1 MRKKVKS
8 AVALPGETEWLGRV
22 REVRHPVDLSHP
34 IRVASSPRIMES
46 ENRPPLAIPKPERHP
61 YCELSFVFEGR
72 YIQFVGMEKVERSP
86 GDVMLLAP
94 GTPHYATHVAFPI
107 RVIGIYFLPLLL
119 FELSPCDGARILNR
133 FTAARAISQRVVR
146 PPKALRMKLAEQ
158 FESIADESGHPRLGS
173 DTRLRSLLMDVLI
186 RLLRWEES
194 AGNAVPFGAASSK
207 WIQIEKALNFIYRH
221 YTEPLYVEQIARE
234 AGLSTDDL
242 YRLFRDAFGMSCV
255 QYLRSYRISHAA
267 SLLSLPGAR
276 VTEVA
281 PAVGFE
287 TLSHFNA
294 SFRQFQ
300 GMSPR
305 EYMRSHR
312 GADQLPS

>member
-1 MRKKVKS
+1 MPKKAK
-8 AVALPGETEWLGRV
+8 AVVAAPAETEWLGRV
-22 REVRHPVDLSHP
+22 REVRHAIDMSHP
-34 IRVASSPRIMES
+34 IRVANSPRIMGKGP
-46 ENRPPLAIPKPERHP
+46 RFPVVIPKPERHP
-61 YCELSFVFEGR
+61 YCEFSFVFEGR
-72 YIQFVGMEKVERSP
+72 YIQFIGTEKVERSP
-86 GDVMLLAP
+86 GDLMLLAP
-94 GTPHYATHVAFPI
+94 GTPHHAAHVAFPI
-107 RVIGIYFLPLLL
+107 RVIGVYFLPLLL
-119 FELSPCDGARILNR
+119 FELSPGDGARILNR
-133 FTAARAISQRVVR
+133 FTSARSIAQRVVR
-146 PPKALRMKLAEQ
+146 APKALREKLAEQ
-158 FESIADESGHPRLGS
+158 FESIADEFDHPRLGS
-173 DTRLRSLLMDVLI
+173 DTRLRSILMDVLI

-194 AGNAVPFGAASSK
+194 AGKAVPFGAASSK
-207 WIQIEKALNFIYRH
+207 WIQIEKALNFIYRR
-221 YTEPLYVEQIARE
+221 YTEPLYIEQIARE

-242 YRLFRDAFGMSCV
+242 YRLFREAFGMSCV

-305 EYMRSHR
+305 DYMRSHI
-312 GADQLPS
+312 AQSA